1 MVTSKKTTKTTKSK
15 KSSPTKEELTA
26 VVTKINKD
34 IKAWNEK
41 NKELLA
47 EAKRLKRF
55 KNRDSK
61 AFKTRLI
68 KLVTEKDAQD
78 KKKEEILAYAKK
90 YKITIPK

>member
-1 MVTSKKTTKTTKSK
+1 MATKKKETKKTDMSAIYLK
-15 KSSPTKEELTA
+15 L
-26 VVTKINKD
+26 NMD
-34 IKAWNEK
+34 IQAWNEK